1 MKFNKFNKKIEN
13 MILRRIALLS
23 RTRFFKNPTLIKNE
37 NNKSAKE
44 KILFHFH
51 CFYPDLILELLNLT
65 KNITVP
71 YKLVITTESAE
82 KKNIIE
88 NLLKDYSNPHEI
100 LVTENKGRDIYPFIY
115 VFQKYHA
122 EYEYFIHTHSKK
134 SPTVEF
140 GDDWRIYLNHNLFG
154 SKEIF
159 SKNFELLSLYNVG
172 FLAPSPYKKIQKNV
186 FLKSQ
191 DKNAIYEFF
200 DFLDIENYK
209 KIQGIGNFPAGNFFM
224 TKTDAIK
231 VLLNKPSE
239 EYYFPKEE
247 NQLFNTLQH
256 TIERCWKY
264 LTENAGFVYYQAKY

>member
-1 MKFNKFNKKIEN
+1 MKILQKLQTKIYKLFSV
-13 MILRRIALLS
+13 IS

-71 YKLVITTESAE
+71 YKLVITTESLE

-88 NLLKDYSNPHEI
+88 NLLKDYSNPYEI

-159 SKNFELLSLYNVG
+159 SKNFELLSLYNIG

-186 FLKSQ
+186 FLKRQ
-191 DKNAIYEFF
+191 NKNAIYDFF

-224 TKTDAIK
+224 AKTDAIK
-231 VLLNKPSE
+231 SLLNKPGE

-247 NQLFNTLQH
+247 NQLYNTLQH